1 MRDPG
6 NVILRRALRVA
17 LLVPV
22 TYYVVQVL
30 LGLTNASLASAFA
43 CFSMLALAD
52 LGGPRRERFFANA
65 IQCAFRTF
73 RAHLDDALDFQ
84 LVSHCSPNKKGRRI
98 ASTSLHHASH

>member
-65 IQCAFRTF
+65 ILGCIGSRWLLSD
-73 RAHLDDALDFQ
+73 R
-84 LVSHCSPNKKGRRI
+84 SSGSGGGR
-98 ASTSLHHASH
+98 SSSQP